1 MKSPL
6 LAEIQ
11 RFLTH
16 HAQEERK
23 LSRATILS
31 YRDTL
36 KLFVLFQRD
45 CLRRPVPKLDIGAL
59 SYESIM
65 GFLDY
70 LEKERGASASTR
82 NQRLAAIRSLCR
94 FILFRHPDH
103 ADTVSRCLAVPMKK
117 RPRKLRSFLE
127 AREIGAVLGAVDRR
141 TWIGRR
147 DHLMLDLA
155 IQTGLRVSE
164 LTALQRED
172 FTFGRAPYVTV
183 EGKGRKERSVPLH
196 KSLAKSVGRWL
207 ASDLPNGQ
215 SIVFPTVRGSRMSN
229 DAVQLMLGKY
239 VRFAEA
245 KAPTLRKKR
254 ISPHILRHT
263 TAMQMLNRGVDVEI
277 IALWLGHEQIETTQ
291 IYFSESLTIK
301 RKALERTRF
310 DRDIQPPRRL
320 RSELSFFDDL

>member
-11 RFLTH
+11 QFLTR
-16 HAQEERK
+16 HAQQERK

-45 CLRRPVPKLDIGAL
+45 RLRRPVPRLDIGAL
-59 SYESIM
+59 SYESVM

-103 ADTVSRCLAVPMKK
+103 ADTISRCLAVPMKK
-117 RPRKLRSFLE
+117 RTKKMRSFLE
-127 AREIGAVLGAVDRR
+127 TREIGAVLSGVDRR

-164 LTALQRED
+164 LTAIRRNAGNLR
-172 FTFGRAPYVTV
+172 
-183 EGKGRKERSVPLH
+183 
-196 KSLAKSVGRWL
+196 
-207 ASDLPNGQ
+207 NG
-215 SIVFPTVRGSRMSN
+215 
-229 DAVQLMLGKY
+229 
-239 VRFAEA
+239 
-245 KAPTLRKKR
+245 
-254 ISPHILRHT
+254 
-263 TAMQMLNRGVDVEI
+263 
-277 IALWLGHEQIETTQ
+277 
-291 IYFSESLTIK
+291 TI
-301 RKALERTRF
+301 
-310 DRDIQPPRRL
+310 
-320 RSELSFFDDL
+320 